1 MNLLT
6 FIWHTFLN
14 DIPKTYTNM
23 KALFTFVIVCITAI
37 SLKAQTDSMKLDST
51 ENMISDSSEHHTKKN
66 PEMLNDRSLN
76 TPSEKQ
82 NSENKPVP
90 AQAPGTE
97 VLITPTQKAT
107 SGSKPA
113 PAIAPTRQ
121 DKTSVGTKAD
131 TNQQTSPTEEPLQT
145 KPATTPKQ
153 KTTIQKADTKS
164 DSNSVTKP
172 VTPRENT
179 RPKKVTDKKDMYLVP
194 DSAVN
199 KIK

>member
-23 KALFTFVIVCITAI
+23 KALFTFIIVCITAI
-37 SLKAQTDSMKLDST
+37 SLKAQTDSMKLDSSQ
-51 ENMISDSSEHHTKKN
+51 NMISDSSEHHTKKN

-97 VLITPTQKAT
+97 VLYSTQSYQWQQACSAIVDT
-107 SGSKPA
+107 ARQNISG
-113 PAIAPTRQ
+113 
-121 DKTSVGTKAD
+121 
-131 TNQQTSPTEEPLQT
+131 N
-145 KPATTPKQ
+145 
-153 KTTIQKADTKS
+153 KS
-164 DSNSVTKP
+164 
-172 VTPRENT
+172 R
-179 RPKKVTDKKDMYLVP
+179 Y
-194 DSAVN
+194 
-199 KIK
+199 

>member
-1 MNLLT
+1 
-6 FIWHTFLN
+6 
-14 DIPKTYTNM
+14 M
-23 KALFTFVIVCITAI
+23 KALFTFIIVCITAI
-37 SLKAQTDSMKLDST
+37 SLKAQTDSMKLDSSK
-51 ENMISDSSEHHTKKN
+51 NIISDSSEHHTKKN
-66 PEMLNDRSLN
+66 PVMLNDRSLN

-131 TNQQTSPTEEPLQT
+131 TNLQTSPTDEPLQT

-153 KTTIQKADTKS
+153 KTTMPKSDTKS
-164 DSNSVTKP
+164 DTTSVTKP
-172 VTPRENT
+172 VAPKENT
-179 RPKKVTDKKDMYLVP
+179 KPKKAADKKDMYLVP
-194 DSAVN
+194 DSAVK

>member
-1 MNLLT
+1 M
-6 FIWHTFLN
+6 WHTFLTI
-14 DIPKTYTNM
+14 IPKNFLKM
-23 KALFTFVIVCITAI
+23 KALFTFIIVCITAI
-37 SLKAQTDSMKLDST
+37 SLKAQTDSMKLDSSK
-51 ENMISDSSEHHTKKN
+51 NIISDSSEHHTKKN
-66 PEMLNDRSLN
+66 PVMLNDRSLN

-121 DKTSVGTKAD
+121 DKTSVETKAD
-131 TNQQTSPTEEPLQT
+131 TNLQTSPTDEPLQT
-145 KPATTPKQ
+145 TPATTPKQ
-153 KTTIQKADTKS
+153 KTIMPKSDTKS
-164 DSNSVTKP
+164 DTTSVKKPVAPEENTKP
-172 VTPRENT
+172 
-179 RPKKVTDKKDMYLVP
+179 KKAADKKDMYLVP
-194 DSAVN
+194 DSAVK

>member
-1 MNLLT
+1 M
-6 FIWHTFLN
+6 WHTFLTI
-14 DIPKTYTNM
+14 IPKNFLKM
-23 KALFTFVIVCITAI
+23 KALFTFIIVCITAI
-37 SLKAQTDSMKLDST
+37 SLKAQTDSMKLDSSK
-51 ENMISDSSEHHTKKN
+51 NIISDSSEHHTKKN
-66 PEMLNDRSLN
+66 PVMLNDRSLN

-97 VLITPTQKAT
+97 VLITPTQKAN

-121 DKTSVGTKAD
+121 DKTSVGTNPATD
-131 TNQQTSPTEEPLQT
+131 LQTSPTEEPLQT

-179 RPKKVTDKKDMYLVP
+179 RPKKATDKKDMYLVP